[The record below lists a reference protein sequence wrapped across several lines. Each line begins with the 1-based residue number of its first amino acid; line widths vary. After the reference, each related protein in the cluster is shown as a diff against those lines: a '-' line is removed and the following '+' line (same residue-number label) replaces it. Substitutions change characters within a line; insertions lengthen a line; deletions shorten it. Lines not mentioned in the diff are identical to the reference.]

1 LFAKYKDL
9 SKVIRSLEPPE
20 SVIKEYGSFAELK
33 EKLDAIE
40 RNFKE
45 RENDLNEAFV
55 FFDKING

>member
-1 LFAKYKDL
+1 M
-9 SKVIRSLEPPE
+9 IRSLVPLAF
-20 SVIKEYGSFAELK
+20 VVKEYGSFAELK

-55 FFDKING
+55 FF